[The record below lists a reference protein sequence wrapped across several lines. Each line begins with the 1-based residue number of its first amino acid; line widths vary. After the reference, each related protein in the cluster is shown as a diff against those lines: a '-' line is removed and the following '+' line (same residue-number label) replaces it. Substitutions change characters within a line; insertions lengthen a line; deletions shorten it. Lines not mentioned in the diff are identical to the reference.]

1 MTIEE
6 VNNYADVN
14 ETDMLLF
21 SNPDFPN
28 AIIGISSDD
37 RVIYDYDLMVQD
49 LMKSEDLSETDA
61 IEFINYNTI
70 RSLPYYE
77 KAPIILEIKH
87 FYK

>member
-1 MTIEE
+1 MTLEE
-6 VNNYADVN
+6 IQEYSKVN
-14 ETDMLLF
+14 EIELLLF
-21 SNPDFPN
+21 SNPEFSN
-28 AIIGISSDD
+28 SIIGISSDN

-49 LMKSEDLSETDA
+49 LMKTENLSEIDA

-77 KAPIILEIKH
+77 NAPIILETKH